1 MENILK
7 KAHELGE
14 LLAESTELA
23 EFQEMETA
31 FFSDDDSQAAVSE
44 YEKKSAELSKEMH
57 STTMT
62 AEKLESFRQRM
73 NENMAE
79 LTQNATAKAYLEAKS
94 KFNRIITQVNEII
107 GYHIRGEEQSGGC
120 SGNCSGCSGCH

>member
-14 LLAESTELA
+14 LLAASTELA
-23 EFQEMETA
+23 EFQEMETT
-31 FFSDDDSQAAVSE
+31 FFSDEAAQAAVAE

-57 STTMT
+57 STAMT
-62 AEKLESFRQRM
+62 AEKLEAFRQKM

-94 KFNRIITQVNEII
+94 KFNRIITQVNEIL
-107 GYHIRGEEQSGGC
+107 GYHIRGEEQNGGC